1 MKKLSMLAC
10 LLVAL
15 ATPHIVKAEDD
26 DDQGEGPRHR
36 IRATELA
43 GIGIGT
49 AALIGVAGYFALR
62 RRHTV

>member
-15 ATPHIVKAEDD
+15 AAPHIVKAEDD
-26 DDQGEGPRHR
+26 DEGERPKHR

-49 AALIGVAGYFALR
+49 AAQIGVAGYLALR
-62 RRHTV
+62 RHHTV

>member
-1 MKKLSMLAC
+1 MLTC
-10 LLVAL
+10 LLFVL
-15 ATPHIVKAEDD
+15 AAPHIVKAEDD
-26 DDQGEGPRHR
+26 DEDERPRHR

-49 AALIGVAGYFALR
+49 AALIGVAGYFVLR